1 MLKDRLARALREL
14 WTSRCDVINYVNTI
28 DENGITTTIKTIV
41 AQNVPCRISYSSNNA
56 GVQTNTTDNI
66 SQQIKLFISCDVEVK
81 PGSEVIVTS
90 KNGSVKKYIAS
101 GTPAEYTAHQEIVL
115 TDKEVYA

>member
-1 MLKDRLARALREL
+1 MLKDRLSKAVSRL
-14 WTSRCDVINYVNTI
+14 WTSRCDVVNYVSKTN
-28 DENGITTTIKTIV
+28 ENSVTTTIKTIV
-41 AQNVPCRISYSSNNA
+41 AQNVPCRISYSSDNA
-56 GVQTNTTDNI
+56 GVQTTTTDNI

-101 GTPAEYTAHQEIVL
+101 GTPAEYTAHQEILL

>member
-14 WTSRCDVINYVNTI
+14 WTSRCDVINYVTI